1 MGFIGAIISGIAGQV
16 FKAGYQAYQRSSE
29 ESDRA
34 KATENA
40 LARLPNGVTEA
51 RGQSEK
57 MRASGKGSFAQ
68 QFQAQIAKTT
78 DADGDGKIS
87 KGELAKQVTAGG
99 GSDTQATALF
109 KALDKNGDGTVT
121 VDEMKDGIPV
131 PNTAVAQQIMQMIQV
146 HRDAVASGQDPKKA
160 AQAALQSGQIQGV
173 NAAPVLA
180 KLAAQIST
188 PATAKA

>member
-29 ESDRA
+29 ESGSA
-34 KATENA
+34 KAADEA
-40 LARLPNGVTEA
+40 LAKLPNAVSEA

-68 QFQAQIAKTT
+68 HFQAQIAKST

-87 KGELAKQVTAGG
+87 KDELTKQVTAGG
-99 GSDTQATALF
+99 GTDTQAAALF

-146 HRDAVASGQDPKKA
+146 HRDAVANGQDPKQA
-160 AQAALQSGQIQGV
+160 AQAAMQSGAIQGV

-180 KLAAQIST
+180 RLAAQLSA
-188 PATAKA
+188 PAAARL

>member
-34 KATENA
+34 QAAENA
-40 LARLPNGVTEA
+40 LAKLPNAVSEA
-51 RGQSEK
+51 RAQSEK
-57 MRASGKGSFAQ
+57 ARASGKGSFAQ

-87 KGELAKQVTAGG
+87 KDELAKQVTAGG
-99 GSDTQATALF
+99 GSDKQAAALF

-146 HRDAVASGQDPKKA
+146 HRDAVANGQDPKRA
-160 AQAALQSGQIQGV
+160 AQAAIQGGQVPGV

-180 KLAAQIST
+180 RLAAQVSS
-188 PATAKA
+188 PAPAKV